1 MILLIRFTCLSLIK
15 YVHLSYTWQSIVGQF
30 RLCSVNFYFLS
41 SVRIKCRDLVKKIA
55 IYRHRLAV
63 STVVVQY
70 KCFVCLSFFILFNF
84 TVCKLTSLL
93 ITCFMIFS
101 RSGTITRQDCDL

>member
-1 MILLIRFTCLSLIK
+1 MILLIRFTCLPLIK

-63 STVVVQY
+63 SSAVQMF
-70 KCFVCLSFFILFNF
+70 CLFVLFH
-84 TVCKLTSLL
+84 SL
-93 ITCFMIFS
+93 
-101 RSGTITRQDCDL
+101 